1 MISPFYFIWNKT
13 FNSSRKSYVSVQ
25 LPFFFGGKGCTFA
38 PSKKIKNNQMKT
50 ILLKAVFVIA
60 VFISV
65 TPALAAGNA
74 DPIVSQLKRQIKFPE
89 GLKTEAEDAV
99 VYVSFTVDTKG
110 VVNIISMNASHP
122 DASRD
127 VIAQLNHLRLKTADL
142 TAGEVYYVKINFKLI
157 S

>member
-1 MISPFYFIWNKT
+1 
-13 FNSSRKSYVSVQ
+13 
-25 LPFFFGGKGCTFA
+25 
-38 PSKKIKNNQMKT
+38 MKT

-60 VFISV
+60 LFLSV
-65 TPALAAGNA
+65 SPAFASGNV

-89 GLKTEAEDAV
+89 GLKSDAEDAV

-110 VVNIISMNASHP
+110 VVTVISMNASHP

-127 VIAQLNHLRLKTADL
+127 VIAQLNQLRLKTTDL
-142 TAGEVYYVKINFKLI
+142 IAGEVYYVKINFKLL